1 MSYNVGVDGNV
12 NRYFVSIRENEYDK
26 DGKSISETFY
36 SVFKDKNRTSLRY
49 KFDYNDKRNLV
60 AKISLDEKGEIK
72 SIIYIEENET
82 ERKFTS
88 TKGVEVNYVVVEHK
102 EKNRV
107 VSSSNLD
114 LKNRKITGTTKYKF
128 DKSDTVWA
136 GILVHE
142 TNILTLKLWNE
153 INIIIR
159 QKYT

>member
-1 MSYNVGVDGNV
+1 M
-12 NRYFVSIRENEYDK
+12 
-26 DGKSISETFY
+26 
-36 SVFKDKNRTSLRY
+36 RY

-88 TKGVEVNYVVVEHK
+88 TKGVEVNYVVLEHK

-114 LKNRKITGTTKYKF
+114 LKKQENHGNYKIQ
-128 DKSDTVWA
+128 V
-136 GILVHE
+136 
-142 TNILTLKLWNE
+142 
-153 INIIIR
+153 
-159 QKYT
+159 

>member
-1 MSYNVGVDGNV
+1 M
-12 NRYFVSIRENEYDK
+12 RYE
-26 DGKSISETFY
+26 
-36 SVFKDKNRTSLRY
+36 
-49 KFDYNDKRNLV
+49 FDYNDKRNLV

-114 LKNRKITGTTKYKF
+114 LKNRKIT
-128 DKSDTVWA
+128 
-136 GILVHE
+136 
-142 TNILTLKLWNE
+142 
-153 INIIIR
+153 
-159 QKYT
+159 YTAPL